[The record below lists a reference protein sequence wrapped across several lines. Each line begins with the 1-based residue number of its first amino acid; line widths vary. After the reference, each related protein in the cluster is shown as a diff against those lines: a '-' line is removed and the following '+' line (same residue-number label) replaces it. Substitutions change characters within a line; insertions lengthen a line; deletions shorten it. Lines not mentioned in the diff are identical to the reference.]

1 MFWRRVPARRLA
13 AARALGITSGAREE
27 TLMTPFSGVDYYLV
41 DELLSDEERL
51 IRKTVRDFV
60 EREAAPI
67 IEGCHTREEFPRRL
81 ISRMA
86 ELGFFGANLKG
97 YGCAGL
103 NNISYG
109 LICQELER
117 GDSGL
122 RSMVSVQGS
131 LCMYPIHAFGSEA
144 QKQRWLPP
152 MASGAAI
159 GCFGLTEPDHGSDPG
174 GMATRARADGDHYIV
189 SGTKRWI
196 TNGSIAD
203 VAIVWAKT
211 SDGIRGFL
219 VEKGMPGFSAHDIK
233 GKFSLRASITS
244 ELVLEEVRVPRANM
258 LPGVGGLKG
267 PFSCLTQARYGIVW
281 GAIGAAMA
289 CYHTA
294 LDYAKDRK
302 QFDKP
307 LAGFQLVQQKL
318 VHMLTEITKGQ
329 LLAWRLGRLK
339 DQGKLRPEQ
348 VSLAKRNNVS
358 HALDIARLARDV
370 LGANGIV
377 TEYPVIRHMLNLE
390 TVNTYEG
397 TYDMHTLII
406 GRDITG
412 EDAIR

>member
-1 MFWRRVPARRLA
+1 VLA
-13 AARALGITSGAREE
+13 APGAIRL
-27 TLMTPFSGVDYYLV
+27 TCRNFGRSDTMKPFSGVDYYDL
-41 DELLSDEERL
+41 DELLTDEERV

-60 EREAAPI
+60 DREALPL
-67 IEGCHTREEFPRRL
+67 IEDYHAREEFPRQL
-81 ISRMA
+81 IPRMA

-97 YGCAGL
+97 YGCAGF
-103 NNISYG
+103 NNVAYG
-109 LICQELER
+109 LICQEVER

-131 LCMYPIHAFGSEA
+131 LCMYPIYTYGSAA
-144 QKQRWLPP
+144 QKQRWLPA
-152 MASGAAI
+152 MAAGKAI

-174 GMATRARADGDHYIV
+174 GMETKARLDGNQFIL
-189 SGTKRWI
+189 SGVKRWI

-219 VEKGMPGFSAHDIK
+219 VEKGVPGFTTRDIK

-244 ELVLEEVRVPRANM
+244 ELVLDEVRVPRESM
-258 LPGVGGLKG
+258 LPGVAGMKG

-289 CYHTA
+289 CFHTA
-294 LDYAKDRK
+294 LEYAKDRR

-318 VHMLTEITKGQ
+318 VTMVTEITKGQ
-329 LLAWRLGRLK
+329 LLAYRLGQLK
-339 DQGKLRPEQ
+339 DKGALRPEQ
-348 VSLAKRNNVS
+348 VSLAKRNNVGQ
-358 HALDIARLARDV
+358 ALEIARLARDI

-377 TEYPVIRHMLNLE
+377 NEYPVIRHMLNLE

>member
-1 MFWRRVPARRLA
+1 
-13 AARALGITSGAREE
+13 
-27 TLMTPFSGVDYYLV
+27 MTPFSGVDYYV
-41 DELLSDEERL
+41 IDDLLTDEERM

-60 EREAAPI
+60 EREAVPL
-67 IEGCHTREEFPRRL
+67 IEGCHAREDFPRHL
-81 ISRMA
+81 IPRMA

-97 YGCAGL
+97 YCCAGL
-103 NNISYG
+103 NNIAYG

-117 GDSGL
+117 CDSGL

-131 LCMYPIHAFGSEA
+131 LCMHPIHAFGSEA

-159 GCFGLTEPDHGSDPG
+159 GCFALTEPDHGSDPG
-174 GMATRARADGDHYIV
+174 GMETRARADGDHYII

-203 VAIVWAKT
+203 IAIVWAKT
-211 SDGIRGFL
+211 ADGIRGFL
-219 VEKGMPGFSAHDIK
+219 VEKGLPGFSAHDIK

-244 ELVLEEVRVPRANM
+244 ELVLEEVRVPRTNL
-258 LPGVGGLKG
+258 LPAVGGLKG

-281 GAIGAAMA
+281 GALGAAMA

-329 LLAWRLGRLK
+329 LLAWRLGQLK

-358 HALDIARLARDV
+358 HALEIARLARDV

-377 TEYPVIRHMLNLE
+377 NEYPIIRHMLNLE